1 LVFYFWTAIISFGG
15 LSLMF
20 IPTELALLIAVLAA
34 IPVTIYTV
42 WPVLNA
48 LRQPALNAL
57 RKRAS
62 K

>member
-1 LVFYFWTAIISFGG
+1 

-20 IPTELALLIAVLAA
+20 IPTQLALLIAVLVA

-48 LRQPALNAL
+48 LR
-57 RKRAS
+57 KRAP